1 MSIKKL
7 VVCEENIIGIR
18 EFMSEYLNV
27 QYDKDERL
35 THYEMQDYLIEKGH
49 PLPKRVSFDRVKEND
64 INTGQYLVVREES
77 KRHKK
82 GRKLIYEN
90 PIPFRPKD
98 LLNELNTSITNE
110 QLAKTREKILNEEF
124 DLGTDIYGNIVPK
137 KELYDECE
145 YMITSS
151 INRQRKYILTNGRHL
166 ISKGRGI

>member
-7 VVCEENIIGIR
+7 VVCEENIIEIK

-35 THYEMQDYLIEKGH
+35 THYEMKKYLIENGY
-49 PLPKRVSFDRVKEND
+49 PLPTRVSFANIKESD
-64 INTGQYLVVREES
+64 INTGKYLVVREET
-77 KRHKK
+77 KRLKK

-90 PIPFRPKD
+90 PIPFRPKA
-98 LLNELNTSITNE
+98 LLNELTTSVTSE

-124 DLGTDIYGNIVPK
+124 NLGTDIYGDIVPK